1 MATDLV
7 AVENAIVAR
16 LQPLIAAYNVAIGK
30 LDANELNRPV
40 LSNQI
45 FVDYDGFK
53 SESPITNSGQELRTY
68 SYKIYVRFLNLQT
81 HDLAYPLLGAIA
93 TSLQNFKPIANFTVK
108 PMRLISEKP
117 DTSQVKDGLWFYVQV
132 YEFQILEI

>member
-1 MATDLV
+1 MTDLV
-7 AVENAIVAR
+7 AIENAIVTR
-16 LQPLIAAYNVAIGK
+16 LQPLVATYNVAIGK

-40 LSNQI
+40 QSHQI

-53 SESPITNSGQELRTY
+53 SEFPLTNSGQELRTY

-93 TSLQNFKPIANFTVK
+93 TALKNFKPLANFTIK
-108 PMRLISEKP
+108 PMRLLSEKP
-117 DTSQVKDGLWFYVQV
+117 DTSQVKDGLWFYVQN
-132 YEFQILEI
+132 YDFQILEV

>member
-1 MATDLV
+1 MATNLIAIED
-7 AVENAIVAR
+7 AIVAK
-16 LQPLIAAYNVAIGK
+16 LQPLVATYNVAIGK

-40 LSNQI
+40 QSHQI

-53 SESPITNSGQELRTY
+53 SESPMSFNGQELRTY

-93 TSLQNFKPIANFTVK
+93 KLLKDFKPLANFTVR
-108 PMRLISEKP
+108 PMRLLSEKP
-117 DTSQVKDGLWFYVQV
+117 DTSQVKDGLWFYVQI
-132 YEFQILEI
+132 YEFQILEV